1 MGLGKFIRENLIL
14 LAGIAL
20 PVVMMAGF
28 LIASRLPQTPANPPR
43 YDLVFFVDDYN
54 SGNGNSLPV
63 TVNLVVKDGRLVAQY
78 VPMSAANNYGYW
90 KKIYR
95 YEAATRTVRE
105 IPFGFPSDLNTLTSL
120 REEPVA
126 GLEAVRLDTRLQ
138 APDGYELASDE
149 YRGNGLIG
157 DLFWRNGTGRPR
169 LRNGASSVPLELASD
184 TQYYTY
190 SNMQFLGWVVP

>member
-1 MGLGKFIRENLIL
+1 MGLGKFVRENLVL

-28 LIASRLPQTPANPPR
+28 LVASSLPQTLANPPQ
-43 YDLVFFVDDYN
+43 YDLVFFVDDY
-54 SGNGNSLPV
+54 SSSNGNTLPA
-63 TVNLVVKDGRLVAQY
+63 TVNLVVRNGTLVAQY
-78 VPMSAANNYGYW
+78 VPATGNNAYGYW

-95 YEAATRTVRE
+95 FEAATRTIRE
-105 IPFGFPSDLNTLTSL
+105 IPFGLPSDVDTLTAM

-126 GLEAVRLDTRLQ
+126 GLEQVRLDTRLQ
-138 APDGYELASDE
+138 APDGYELSSDE

-157 DLFWRNGTGRPR
+157 DLFWRNGSGRPR

-190 SNMQFLGWVVP
+190 GNIQFLGWVLP

>member
-1 MGLGKFIRENLIL
+1 MGLGKFVKENLVL

-28 LIASRLPQTPANPPR
+28 LIASSLPQTLGDPPQF
-43 YDLVFFVDDYN
+43 DLVFFVDDYN
-54 SGNGNSLPV
+54 PSTGNNLPV
-63 TVNLVVKDGRLVAQY
+63 TAKLIVRNGTLVAQY
-78 VPMSAANNYGYW
+78 VPAAGDAAYGYW

-105 IPFGFPSDLNTLTSL
+105 IPFGFPSDLNTLTAL

-126 GLEAVRLDTRLQ
+126 GLENARLDTRLQ

-157 DLFWRNGTGRPR
+157 DLFWRNGTGQPR

-190 SNMQFLGWVVP
+190 SNIQFLGWVVP